1 MEEVFKYSMLLDIYG
16 NLLTKKQLNIMKN
29 YFEENLSL
37 NEIAENENTSRQ
49 AVFDMVKRG
58 EKILSQYEDKLSLL
72 NIYLKNEEIIEK
84 IFKNLD
90 KIKTDENYYSIQE
103 IKKSLKILSRWCFY
117 GVWRFVR

>member
-16 NLLTKKQLNIMKN
+16 DLLTEKQLNIMKN

-49 AVFDMVKRG
+49 AVFDMIRRG
-58 EKILSQYEDKLSLL
+58 EKILNQYEDKLSLL
-72 NIYLKNEEIIEK
+72 NTYLKNKEIIEE

-90 KIKTDENYYSIQE
+90 KIKTDENFYSIRE
-103 IKKSLKILSRWCFY
+103 IKKSLKILSR
-117 GVWRFVR
+117 